1 MRPIVLPTSYKKRE
15 FRLHICLLFCRL
27 SPAQS
32 LVCLSRVFP
41 LNARFDVGF
50 NDHVFTPPPMN
61 SLAGKPVT
69 ISSMA
74 VAQGDEQKNL
84 VRCGRHQH
92 LQVGGNRR
100 FCFVFRRLDRTKLS
114 RQPFCVDRSD
124 MRSICRWFSVNK
136 CLAFLGRSV
145 VCLGL
150 HRCSLR

>member
-1 MRPIVLPTSYKKRE
+1 MPTAYKKRE

-32 LVCLSRVFP
+32 LVCLSRVFS
-41 LNARFDVGF
+41 LNAWFDVGF

-61 SLAGKPVT
+61 SHAGKPVT

-92 LQVGGNRR
+92 LQVGSNRR

-114 RQPFCVDRSD
+114 RQPFCVDSSSD
-124 MRSICRWFSVNK
+124 TYAINLSLGFCQYMP
-136 CLAFLGRSV
+136 CLSWSKR
-145 VCLGL
+145 GL
-150 HRCSLR
+150 PRPSSL